1 MDVEELRQRYNDG
14 ERDFSGIELRDV
26 DLRGIHLSNVIF
38 HKAKLINVD
47 LSKSNLSKADLS
59 EADLT
64 GSNLNDAEL
73 EAANLS
79 NAILTNTN
87 LSYPNL
93 TDADVTGSN
102 IEATLNLASH
112 HTFLIDESKNKNT
125 ELLTE
130 LRNLTRGFPH
140 LYNSEGSSDYD
151 IFLWD
156 TATRGDFTLEKFLEA
171 ASFLL
176 EVDSIDLLEGKF
188 DIEEFSFILQEI
200 KQYIV
205 NREYFNLKV
214 GGIFDYE
221 PIPFLIGNT
230 DAGDWIGICP
240 VFHTEREGEEKIGRI
255 QDKASEK
262 IEYKPL
268 ISGKKN

>member
-1 MDVEELRQRYNDG
+1 MIEIEIDMDKEEFLKWYRDG
-14 ERDFSGIELRDV
+14 ERDFSGVELRDV
-26 DLRGIHLSNVIF
+26 DLRGIHLSNTIF

-102 IEATLNLASH
+102 IEAALNLASH

-125 ELLTE
+125 ELLIE
-130 LRNLTRGFPH
+130 LRNLTRGFSH
-140 LYNSEGSSDYD
+140 SYNSEGSSDYD

-156 TATRGDFTLEKFLEA
+156 TASRGDFT
-171 ASFLL
+171 
-176 EVDSIDLLEGKF
+176 V
-188 DIEEFSFILQEI
+188 
-200 KQYIV
+200 
-205 NREYFNLKV
+205 LKV
-214 GGIFDYE
+214 I
-221 PIPFLIGNT
+221 
-230 DAGDWIGICP
+230 
-240 VFHTEREGEEKIGRI
+240 KSSRI
-255 QDKASEK
+255 SCR
-262 IEYKPL
+262 
-268 ISGKKN
+268 S